1 LVIWRRL
8 KCRWHA
14 APGPTDQVF
23 DGFRRQPMSIAFHS
37 GGRKS
42 GYYKVPS
49 VGPKGPKRLLVSLF
63 LSMAVC
69 LPAKAG
75 GPSLFQ
81 GDTITVRLTQALD
94 SGRNHTGDRFDAVVD
109 RDVEANGAVIIPKG
123 SLVHGDLKEVISSG
137 RLKRRAELTIEIS
150 TVEISGRT
158 LPVDSQP
165 ETRLGSSHATHDGK
179 FIGGGAL
186 LGLVVGAL
194 AGGGK
199 GAAIGSLTGAAVG
212 AGGASVSG
220 KSELH
225 IPAETVLNFRL
236 NSKFAPELP

>member
-1 LVIWRRL
+1 
-8 KCRWHA
+8 
-14 APGPTDQVF
+14 
-23 DGFRRQPMSIAFHS
+23 MSIAFHS
-37 GGRKS
+37 SVPKS
-42 GYYKVPS
+42 GFYKVPS

-69 LPAKAG
+69 LPVKAG

-81 GDTITVRLTQALD
+81 GDTITIRLTDSLD
-94 SGRNHTGDRFDAVVD
+94 TGRNRTGDRFEAVVD
-109 RDVEANGAVIIPKG
+109 RDVEANGAVIVPKG
-123 SLVHGDLKEVISSG
+123 AVVHGNLKEVISSG

-150 TVEISGRT
+150 TVEILGRSQ
-158 LPVDSQP
+158 PVDAQA
-165 ETRLGSSHATHDGK
+165 ETRLGSSHAAHDGK

-186 LGLVVGAL
+186 FGLVVGAL

-199 GAAIGSLTGAAVG
+199 GAAIGSLSGAAVG
-212 AGGASVSG
+212 AGGASMGG

-225 IPAETVLNFRL
+225 IPAETVLSFRL